1 MLLFIKIFNDLNI
14 LFFEFAPHQ
23 FDMRWKRNQL
33 YKNMNN
39 MNTILHIM
47 SKYE

>member
-23 FDMRWKRNQL
+23 FDMRWKRNEV
-33 YKNMNN
+33 YENMNN
-39 MNTILHIM
+39 ILHIM